1 MEFSSQTMCIALFVT
16 LTLGIVSSQSNG
28 TMTNTGTNKTQADPV
43 GKGTLEC
50 YKCSSFRKEHHCD
63 NPSEDK
69 TPTVVCEADEHM
81 CRKVEQHINYEGD
94 DHVRVYRECAKTGDL
109 GECSERTGTYQFKSW
124 YLSAGQIFY

>member
-1 MEFSSQTMCIALFVT
+1 
-16 LTLGIVSSQSNG
+16 
-28 TMTNTGTNKTQADPV
+28 MTNTGTNKTQADPV

-81 CRKVEQHINYEGD
+81 CRKVEQHS
-94 DHVRVYRECAKTGDL
+94 KL
-109 GECSERTGTYQFKSW
+109 W
-124 YLSAGQIFY
+124 YLSFKKEFFLIKYFFPLLI